1 MNSKTETETA
11 QPATQKTKRLKQ
23 AVVVIHGMG
32 EQRPMETIRNFVRN
46 VWMKDTN
53 LKEPHFWS
61 KPSSVSYSFEQRRL
75 TTNDPAINGKD
86 DEKVLRTDFYEYYW
100 AFQTVGT
107 TWEHFTG
114 WISQFLFCLPNRYGR
129 HKAKL
134 LQVWALFWILLIV
147 AAGLIGIW
155 LWFVVPMF
163 KTCLIGGIVITV
175 VEGVALHYLNK
186 ARRVLT
192 TYFGDVARYVEAE
205 PCNIRIRQAVRSGGI
220 ELIERIQQTGDY
232 ERIVLVGHSLGTIV
246 AYDILNHLW
255 GRHNKFTYQES
266 GVEKSRG
273 LSDEAIKLINR
284 LKSKAENIG
293 KKAKN
298 ENADPKKK
306 DKDVESSKKDE
317 TDLFDQTGYRNIQ
330 SELFKELRDNDT
342 ANNWLISDFI
352 TLGSPLTYAD
362 LVLFKDN
369 QKFTLRKLDRE
380 YPTSPPVDENGQ
392 YYYQAGGKSY
402 LHHGAVFAPVKWTNI
417 YCPSTFISTGDI
429 ISGPVSRNFSYIKR
443 EKDHLIPVEDDCKTP
458 ILEIKL
464 SADEMGGGFTHTK
477 YWKSIETEGSENSA
491 DSESSE
497 DTENAEDNKN
507 SGGTHLERLRESLGL
522 Y

>member
-1 MNSKTETETA
+1 MNNKTETETST
-11 QPATQKTKRLKQ
+11 PASQNSKRLKQ

-32 EQRPMETIRNFVRN
+32 EQRPMETIRNFVKN

-61 KPSSVSYSFEQRRL
+61 KPSSVIYSFEQRRL
-75 TTNDPAINGKD
+75 TTNDPAINGR
-86 DEKVLRTDFYEYYW
+86 DEVKVLRTDFYEYYW

-107 TWEHFTG
+107 TWQHLTG
-114 WISQFLFCLPNRYGR
+114 WINQFLFCCPNRYGR
-129 HKAKL
+129 HKDKL
-134 LQVWALFWILLIV
+134 LQVWALFWLLLI
-147 AAGLIGIW
+147 IT
-155 LWFVVPMF
+155 VV
-163 KTCLIGGIVITV
+163 LIGGWVWLIVPVFKACPIGAAFITV
-175 VEGVALHYLNK
+175 IEAFALHYVNK
-186 ARRVLT
+186 ARRGLT

-232 ERIVLVGHSLGTIV
+232 ERIVLVGHSLGSIV

-255 GRHNKFTYQES
+255 GRHNKFKYQES
-266 GVEKSRG
+266 GVEKSHG
-273 LSDEAIKLINR
+273 LSDKAIELINN
-284 LKSKAENIG
+284 LKLKAENIG

-298 ENADPKKK
+298 ENADPSEK
-306 DKDVESSKKDE
+306 DKDVKRGEKDE
-317 TDLFDQTGYRNIQ
+317 KDLFDQTGYRKIQ
-330 SELFKELRDNDT
+330 SELFKELRGNDT

-369 QKFTLRKLDRE
+369 KKFTFRKLDRE

-417 YCPSTFISTGDI
+417 YCPSMFIASGDI
-429 ISGPVSRNFSYIKR
+429 ISGPVSRNFSYVKR
-443 EKDHLIPVEDDCKTP
+443 EKDRLIPVKDDCKTP

-464 SADEMGGGFTHTK
+464 SAEEMGGGFTHTK
-477 YWKSIETEGSENSA
+477 YWKSSETKGSVNSENP
-491 DSESSE
+491 
-497 DTENAEDNKN
+497 EDNKN
-507 SGGTHLERLRESLGL
+507 SGGTHLERLRESMGL